1 MTLTELT
8 ELSSFYLYCAV
19 SFLFEHG
26 RESEIDSL
34 IPDIP
39 QFCGIVQNCLFSA
52 TMTASTQRV
61 LFTNTARCLQYL
73 EVTDDVCRQELLKTV
88 RFLLSLTP
96 GSNFAVLIDCRVVL
110 ILLQALLNIL
120 DTESSFLKWGFCRGV
135 SGSEVALLIS
145 DAEDRMKPEEATTE
159 LTNVGPISGV
169 SE

>member
-1 MTLTELT
+1 M
-8 ELSSFYLYCAV
+8 
-19 SFLFEHG
+19 
-26 RESEIDSL
+26 
-34 IPDIP
+34 
-39 QFCGIVQNCLFSA
+39 
-52 TMTASTQRV
+52 
-61 LFTNTARCLQYL
+61 
-73 EVTDDVCRQELLKTV
+73 
-88 RFLLSLTP
+88 
-96 GSNFAVLIDCRVVL
+96 VL